1 MIHSKHKV
9 ESPLSAVALLTHSWC
24 ACKTARFTIEGEE
37 GMSQKLLTI
46 ELSTTDLLLKKVT

>member
-9 ESPLSAVALLTHSWC
+9 ESPLSEVALLTHSWC

-37 GMSQKLLTI
+37 GMTQKLPTI
-46 ELSTTDLLLKKVT
+46 ELSTTDLSLQKVT